1 MKLCDLHTHSYYSD
15 GSDSPKQIIERAA
28 SLGIAVALTDHNTT
42 AGLDEFL
49 AEANAR
55 GVTAVAG
62 VELSTLYCGKELH
75 LLGLFLPRE
84 HYADIKALVKDF
96 RLLKEKS
103 NADLLERL
111 AAEGYPLDYSE
122 IRKRAPG
129 GNVNRAHIAAE
140 LTRLGYTKSIN
151 EAFDSLLSEARGLYT
166 PPARPDLFATVAL
179 LKRLGALAVLAHP
192 LQELSEDEL
201 CELLPRAIKEGLV
214 GIETLHSSFSA
225 EQVAAAKAIAQKFDL
240 CESGGSDY
248 HGDNKPDIAIAFGKG
263 ELRVPIEL
271 YEILAAR
278 REANFT

>member
-1 MKLCDLHTHSYYSD
+1 MKLCDLHTHSCYSD

-84 HYADIKALVKDF
+84 HYADIEALVKDF

-111 AAEGYPLDYSE
+111 AAEGYFKHKEDKKVKKSNRLL
-122 IRKRAPG
+122 RNNTTAKRS
-129 GNVNRAHIAAE
+129 
-140 LTRLGYTKSIN
+140 RLRQQFI
-151 EAFDSLLSEARGLYT
+151 
-166 PPARPDLFATVAL
+166 
-179 LKRLGALAVLAHP
+179 
-192 LQELSEDEL
+192 
-201 CELLPRAIKEGLV
+201 
-214 GIETLHSSFSA
+214 HSSRMHR
-225 EQVAAAKAIAQKFDL
+225 Q
-240 CESGGSDY
+240 
-248 HGDNKPDIAIAFGKG
+248 
-263 ELRVPIEL
+263 
-271 YEILAAR
+271 AR
-278 REANFT
+278 HKVFFIQENPQN